1 MNIVLIG
8 MPGAGKS
15 TVGPALADKFVMGF
29 ADTDTLLREK
39 AGRELRD
46 IVAEDGYEAFLM
58 QQEELIL
65 SMKPENMVI
74 ATGGS
79 VVCSAPS
86 MLHMKEDGRAV
97 YLKQSLEEIE
107 KRLSP
112 ERRLARSKDRSL
124 EQVYSERSPLYEKYA
139 DMIIECDNKSV
150 DEIVLEIVKAFQIQN
165 PEG

>member
-15 TVGPALADKFVMGF
+15 TVGPALADRLGMGF
-29 ADTDTLLREK
+29 ADTDTLLKER

-46 IVAEDGYEAFLM
+46 IVAEDGYEVFLKL
-58 QQEELIL
+58 QEELII
-65 SMKPENMVI
+65 SMKPEGMVI

-79 VVCSAPS
+79 VVCSEPS
-86 MLHMKEDGRAV
+86 MLHIKKDGRAI

-124 EQVYSERSPLYEKYA
+124 EQVYRERSPLYEKYA
-139 DMIIECDNKSV
+139 DAVIECDSKSV
-150 DEIVLEIVKAFQIQN
+150 DAIVMGILAGLKENEK
-165 PEG
+165 